1 MKKIVLLIAIMSTL
15 VSCEENILRNDIAM
29 QGRLNNV
36 FWKSLNVTAVKNVNG
51 NITLTGFNTFDQL
64 EIDLSSSNVGT
75 YSLGT
80 INENNYALYT
90 LLSDK
95 SEYETSVYA
104 SPVNQIKLVNIGS
117 GYLDA
122 TSLATTGG
130 NGSGLKV
137 NIKADQIT
145 GSVTEV
151 LVNAPGTGY
160 KSGDLITISTGN
172 NNATFEVLNVTKSN
186 GEVVITEN
194 VSGTIT
200 GTFKLT
206 AVDEVTGKTIIFR
219 DGIFY
224 KVSVK

>member
-1 MKKIVLLIAIMSTL
+1 MKKIVLLIAVIATIL
-15 VSCEENILRNDIAM
+15 SCEENVSTNKIAM
-29 QGRLNNV
+29 QGRINNV
-36 FWKSLNVTAVKNVNG
+36 FWKSVNVTAVKDLNG
-51 NITLTGFNTFDQL
+51 AIILTGNNGSDQL
-64 EIDLSSSNVGT
+64 KFNLTSSNIGT
-75 YSLGT
+75 YGLGT
-80 INENNYALYT
+80 NNTNNSALYT
-90 LLSDK
+90 LLSDNTK
-95 SEYETSVYA
+95 YQTSVYA

-145 GSVTEV
+145 GSLTEV

-160 KSGDLITISTGN
+160 KSGDLIIISTGN

-194 VSGTIT
+194 ISGTIT

>member
-1 MKKIVLLIAIMSTL
+1 MKKIVLLIAVIATML
-15 VSCEENILRNDIAM
+15 SCEENVSTNKIAM
-29 QGRLNNV
+29 QGIINNV
-36 FWKSLNVTAVKNVNG
+36 FWKSVNVTAVKDVNG
-51 NITLTGFNTFDQL
+51 AITLTGNNGFDQL
-64 EIDLSSSNVGT
+64 KFNLTSSNIGT
-75 YSLGT
+75 YRLGT
-80 INENNYALYT
+80 NNTNNSALYT
-90 LLSDK
+90 LLSDNTK
-95 SEYETSVYA
+95 YQTSVYA

-122 TSLATTGG
+122 TSLSTTGG
-130 NGSGLKV
+130 TGSGLKV

-145 GSVTEV
+145 GSITEV
-151 LVNAPGTGY
+151 LINAPGTGY

-194 VSGTIT
+194 ISGTIT

-219 DGIFY
+219 DGVFY
-224 KVSVK
+224 KVIVK